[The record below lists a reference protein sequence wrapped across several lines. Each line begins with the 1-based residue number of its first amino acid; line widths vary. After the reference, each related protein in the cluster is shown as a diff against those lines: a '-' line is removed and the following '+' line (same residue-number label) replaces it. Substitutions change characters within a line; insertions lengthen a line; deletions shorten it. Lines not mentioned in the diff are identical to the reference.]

1 MPYYRS
7 FQEYVWVQK
16 LIGSMLSCWNTSVK
30 VMAEGASWKVKWVES
45 RLFYLNK
52 QQSTEPLTM
61 YVPSYNIESDWCHP
75 KCFECTQPLDL
86 GYGGMCGRHH
96 CCVICDWETVDLD
109 VGFDCLQSQFLRNL
123 CCWWGLLSADW
134 FCYWSGPGSIQCFEI
149 SAVYFWRYFNKNQ
162 YCRHEASLGIQKL
175 STKIWFLLVAVPSQT
190 ELLQYV
196 QNCMSKSLAQL
207 YTASNMWCPWTSHS
221 SYSFKLWPSC
231 TQPLICGVHEL
242 ANVHIASSSV
252 AVEQCPIV
260 SSWLGP
266 PFEQSNSSS
275 GYLESL
281 KINKTLRSKSLHV
294 LWKTQCCSHPFSWV
308 EDVKASCIPAASW
321 GMWMVC

>member
-86 GYGGMCGRHH
+86 GYWGMCGRHH

-149 SAVYFWRYFNKNQ
+149 SAVY
-162 YCRHEASLGIQKL
+162 

-190 ELLQYV
+190 ELLQYE
-196 QNCMSKSLAQL
+196 QNRMSKSLAQL

-266 PFEQSNSSS
+266 PFEQFNSSS

-294 LWKTQCCSHPFSWV
+294 LWKTQCSSHPFSWV